1 MNATL
6 LLVLAL
12 TLVRPLAAQRLS
24 FRGDEYAAGAA
35 ANVLLRGPWIAK
47 GWRRPLPRFLVFNL
61 ASVGYE
67 LYLDKS
73 GWEWADVRP
82 RLEGY
87 LLTES
92 VLALV
97 RRKW

>member
-1 MNATL
+1 MKATL
-6 LLVLAL
+6 LFLALVLAQP
-12 TLVRPLAAQRLS
+12 TAAQRLS
-24 FRGDEYAAGAA
+24 FRGDEVAAGAVS
-35 ANVLLRGPWIAK
+35 NVLLRGPWMAP
-47 GWRRPLPRFLVFNL
+47 GWRRPLPRLLLFNL

-87 LLTES
+87 LL
-92 VLALV
+92 VDGFVALV